1 MYLEERRRVLL
12 ERVRQLGRVD
22 VAEAAIE
29 LDVTTETVRKDLVHL
44 ERQGFVTRTHGG
56 AIAVQRLGFEP
67 VNEVRESVMTD
78 EKIRIAKAAISELPE
93 EGAVLIDAGTTT
105 ALIPR
110 FIPVDATLNVVTN
123 SLHIMN
129 ALAAFPHVTLM
140 HLGGIFRPVSQST
153 VGPWVVNAL
162 RELRIDVAFIG
173 ANGFSVE
180 HGLTTSDQTEAECKR
195 AMVTASRRSIA
206 LLDHSKIGAEYF
218 HRFATPSDIDG
229 IITDSGLDD
238 DLLEDLQQSVDHVVV
253 A

>member
-12 ERVRQLGRVD
+12 DRVRQLGRVD
-22 VAEAAIE
+22 VATAAAE

-78 EKIRIAKAAISELPE
+78 EKLRIAKAAVAELPD
-93 EGAVLIDAGTTT
+93 EGAILIDAGTTT
-105 ALIPR
+105 ALMPR
-110 FIPVDATLNVVTN
+110 FMPTDVSLRVVTN

-129 ALAAFPHVTLM
+129 ALAAFPNITLM
-140 HLGGIFRPVSQST
+140 HLGGVFRPVSQST
-153 VGPWVVNAL
+153 VGPWAVSAL
-162 RELRIDVAFIG
+162 EELRIDLAFIG
-173 ANGFSVE
+173 ANGFSVD
-180 HGLTTSDQTEAECKR
+180 HGLTTSDQSEAECKR
-195 AMVTASRRSIA
+195 AMVNASRRSIA
-206 LLDHSKIGAEYF
+206 LIDHSKIGAEYF
-218 HRFATPSDIDG
+218 HRFATLADIDG
-229 IITDSGLDD
+229 IITDTGLDA

>member
-12 ERVRQLGRVD
+12 DRVRQLGRVD
-22 VAEAAIE
+22 VATAASE

-78 EKIRIAKAAISELPE
+78 EKLRIASAAIAELPD
-93 EGAVLIDAGTTT
+93 EGAILIDSGTTA
-105 ALIPR
+105 ALMPR
-110 FIPVDATLNVVTN
+110 FIPLDATLRVVTN

-129 ALAAFPHVTLM
+129 ALATFPNVTLM
-140 HLGGIFRPVSQST
+140 HLGGVFRPVSQST
-153 VGPWVVNAL
+153 VGPWAIQAL
-162 RELRIDVAFIG
+162 EELRIDVAFIG
-173 ANGFSVE
+173 ANGFSVD
-180 HGLTTSDQTEAECKR
+180 HGLTTSDQAEAECKR
-195 AMVTASRRSIA
+195 AMVKASRRSIA

-218 HRFATPSDIDG
+218 HRFATPADLGG
-229 IITDSGLDD
+229 IITDSGLDH
-238 DLLEDLQQSVDHVVV
+238 DLLEDLQQAVDNVVV